1 VLLGRAA
8 ECQVLDR
15 LAEAVRMGES
25 RALVIRG
32 EAGVGKTAL
41 LDYLQE
47 HASGCRLARVAG
59 LQFEMELAFAA
70 LHQLCASMLDRL
82 PVLPEPQRDAL
93 GTAFGIRA
101 GPAPDRFLVGLAVLN
116 LLAETADE
124 RPLVCLID
132 DAQWLDRASAQTL
145 AVAARRLVAESVAV
159 VFAIRESDT
168 DVEPLGLPELVI
180 DGLEKNAAHALLH
193 SVTPAL
199 LDQRVRDRIVA
210 ETRGNPLAIL
220 EFSRAVSRAEL
231 ASGLVLP
238 GGPGLADRIES
249 SFARRVALLPSDT
262 RRLLLVAAAEPV
274 GEQGLVWRAAERL
287 GIGIEAAAPAIAA
300 GLCDSDASLRF
311 RHPLVRSAVYRA
323 ASVEDRRTVHR
334 VLAEATDPE
343 SGSERIAWHR
353 AQAATQPDEELAAEL
368 ERSADR
374 AQARG
379 GFAQAQVF
387 LQQATVMT
395 PDPVIR
401 ARRAVHAAQV
411 ALLAGAFE
419 VALRLL
425 TTARAGPLDELGR
438 AQADLLHAQIAFAVR
453 RSSEAAPLLLAAAK
467 RLELLDVGLARE
479 TYLEA
484 FAAAMFA
491 DRPSM
496 GVGMRQVAE
505 AARAAPQPS
514 EPPRPADLLLD
525 SLALRF
531 TEGYAAG
538 VSPIRKALGAF
549 RSATAPDARGL
560 PGLWL
565 AGVIAPDLWD
575 HESWDVLTAR
585 HVDIARH
592 VGALSQ
598 LALALDSRTYVHLF
612 AGELRQA
619 ALLVEEA
626 GAITEATGSG
636 LTPYGALG
644 LRAWQGRRAEL
655 RALMQTEEMSRH
667 EGVGIGV
674 AQWAVALLENGFGH
688 YQDALVVAE
697 QAAEQR
703 EEVAST
709 KWALVELIEA
719 AARSGSDA
727 GADALRALTVMTQAS
742 GTDWALGLEARSRAL
757 LDQGG
762 NAESLYREA
771 IERLRRTP
779 VRAELARAHL
789 LYGEWLR
796 RERRRLD
803 AREQLRTAHDL
814 LVEMGIEAFAERAA
828 RELRATGATA
838 RKRRRVE
845 ASGDLTPQEAQVA
858 HLAREGLSNRE
869 IASRLFLSP
878 RTVEYHLRK
887 VFTKLQIKSRQ
898 ELALAFPH

>member
-1 VLLGRAA
+1 
-8 ECQVLDR
+8 
-15 LAEAVRMGES
+15 MGES

-41 LDYLQE
+41 LEYLRE
-47 HASGCRLARVAG
+47 AASGCRVVRVAG

-93 GTAFGIRA
+93 GTVFGIRA
-101 GPAPDRFLVGLAVLN
+101 GPAPDRFLVGLAVLS
-116 LLAETADE
+116 LLAETAE
-124 RPLVCLID
+124 AQPLVCLID

-145 AVAARRLVAESVAV
+145 ALAARRLVAESVAV
-159 VFAIRESDT
+159 VFAMRDSDT
-168 DVEPLGLPELVI
+168 DVEPLGLPELVV

-193 SVTPAL
+193 SVTPVV

-210 ETRGNPLAIL
+210 ETRGNPLAIQEL
-220 EFSRAVSRAEL
+220 SHALSPAEL

-249 SFARRVALLPSDT
+249 SFARRVAQLPPDT
-262 RRLLLVAAAEPV
+262 RLLLLVAAAEPL
-274 GEQGLVWRAAERL
+274 GEEGLFWGAAERL
-287 GIGIEAAAPAIAA
+287 GLGVEAAAPAVAA
-300 GLCDSDASLRF
+300 GLCDAGASLRF

-323 ASVEDRRTVHR
+323 ASVEDRRTVHGA
-334 VLAEATDPE
+334 LAEATDPE
-343 SGSERIAWHR
+343 SASERITWHR

-374 AQARG
+374 EQALG

-387 LQQATVMT
+387 LQQATLMT

-401 ARRAVHAAQV
+401 ARRAVHAARV

-419 VALRLL
+419 VALSLL
-425 TTARAGPLDELGR
+425 TTARAGPLDELER
-438 AQADLLHAQIAFAVR
+438 ARADLLHAQIAFAVS
-453 RSSEAAPLLLAAAK
+453 RSSEAASLLLAAAK
-467 RLELLDVGLARE
+467 RLELLDVDLARE
-479 TYLEA
+479 TYFEA
-484 FAAAMFA
+484 FAVAMFA

-505 AARAAPQPS
+505 AARSAPRPS
-514 EPPRPADLLLD
+514 SPPRPADLLLD
-525 SLALRF
+525 GLALRF

-538 VSPIRKALGAF
+538 VSPIRHALAAF
-549 RSATAPDARGL
+549 RSARAPEARGL
-560 PGLWL
+560 SGLWL
-565 AGVIAPDLWD
+565 AGVIASDLWD
-575 HESWDVLTAR
+575 DESWDVLSAR
-585 HVDIARH
+585 HMEIARH
-592 VGALSQ
+592 VGALGE
-598 LALALDSRTYVHLF
+598 LALALDSRTWVHLF
-612 AGELRQA
+612 AGELGPA
-619 ALLVEEA
+619 ALLVHEA

-636 LTPYGALG
+636 LTPFGAVG
-644 LRAWQGRRAEL
+644 LLAWQGRRSEL
-655 RALMQTEEMSRH
+655 FALMQTEAMSRS

-674 AQWAVALLENGFGH
+674 AQWAVALLENGLGH
-688 YQDALVVAE
+688 YEDALVVAV
-697 QAAEQR
+697 QAADQR

-727 GADALRALTVMTQAS
+727 GDDALRALTIMTQAS

-757 LDQGG
+757 LSQGA

-771 IERLRRTP
+771 IDRLRRTR

-803 AREQLRTAHDL
+803 AREQLRTAHEL
-814 LVEMGIEAFAERAA
+814 LVEMGVEAFADRAA

-838 RKRRRVE
+838 RKRRVD
-845 ASGDLTPQEAQVA
+845 AGGNLTPQEAHVA

-887 VFTKLQIKSRQ
+887 VFTKLHIKSRQ
-898 ELALAFPH
+898 ELALAFPG